1 MPDLTLGYKLPG
13 QWSGTAV
20 AALEDGDD
28 MDTSMVEAMIFD
40 LDGTLVDTNEAHVQ
54 AWYNA
59 LRDFGYDVP
68 QSRIVREIGKG
79 GDQLVPS
86 ILGEEGEARDGEAL
100 RAAHGA
106 HFLTI
111 AKKEKFRVFAGAE
124 ALMGELRRRRINTA
138 VATSSK
144 EEQLEA
150 VVASSGLDV
159 KGLVDKVV
167 TGSDAAES
175 KPAPDLVHAA
185 LAKLNSDPRRSVM
198 VGDTPYD
205 GQACARA
212 GVSFLGLLCG
222 GRPPELLMEAGALG
236 LYADPADL
244 LLHLD
249 EALRLPVAATS

>member
-1 MPDLTLGYKLPG
+1 
-13 QWSGTAV
+13 
-20 AALEDGDD
+20 

-40 LDGTLVDTNEAHVQ
+40 LDGTLVDTNKAHVQ
-54 AWYNA
+54 AWYDA
-59 LRDFGYDVP
+59 FRDFAYDVP
-68 QSRIVREIGKG
+68 QSQIVREIGKG
-79 GDQLVPS
+79 GDKLVPS

-111 AKKEKFRVFAGAE
+111 AKKEKFRVFPGTE
-124 ALMGELRRRRINTA
+124 ALMGELRRRRIATA

-144 EEQLEA
+144 KEQLEA

-159 KGLVDKVV
+159 EALVDKVV
-167 TGSDAAES
+167 TGSDAEES
-175 KPAPDLVHAA
+175 KPAPDLVNAA
-185 LAKLNSDPRRSVM
+185 LAKLGSDPRRSVM

-222 GRPPELLMEAGALG
+222 GRPPELLMEAGALA

>member
-1 MPDLTLGYKLPG
+1 MPCRASSFRF
-13 QWSGTAV
+13 SGGNCHARPDPWVQITGSV
-20 AALEDGDD
+20 IGHGCCSIGRRGPD

-59 LRDFGYDVP
+59 LTDFGYDVP

-79 GDQLVPS
+79 GDKLVPS

-159 KGLVDKVV
+159 KGL
-167 TGSDAAES
+167 E
-175 KPAPDLVHAA
+175 
-185 LAKLNSDPRRSVM
+185 
-198 VGDTPYD
+198 
-205 GQACARA
+205 
-212 GVSFLGLLCG
+212 
-222 GRPPELLMEAGALG
+222 
-236 LYADPADL
+236 
-244 LLHLD
+244 
-249 EALRLPVAATS
+249 